1 MIEFK
6 TESKPR
12 IALSLDGAVEL
23 TFTAPKT
30 VLRAFDG
37 LKDKPLTVQVKE
49 YREKRSISQNAYLW
63 VLLDKLA
70 QKLNQSKED
79 IYNLCKRLRSI

>member
-23 TFTAPKT
+23 TFTAPTT